1 MRFNVFS
8 QVTYAVNG
16 DSTLILNVHAMRD
29 GAQMIHKESFVVE
42 PKVKCEE
49 FVLDQGQN
57 RFVRIET
64 GPVKEL
70 KVTYRATVETQVK
83 IIPMAKLRALTVG
96 KLDRNVIPFI
106 YPSRY
111 CQSDKLG
118 RLAYSKFGHITHPFE
133 KVTAITDWIY
143 DNVQYLSGTTN
154 WQTSAYDTVTERA
167 GVCRDFAHLGIALC
181 RALNIPA
188 RYFTGYAHQLNPPDF
203 HACFECF
210 IGGSWTVFDATQLAH
225 LNGLV
230 RIGTGR
236 DAADAAVA
244 SIFGSVTCEKMVV
257 ACTLGEGQ
265 TFRPID
271 RPHLARGGVAL
282 ATA

>member
-1 MRFNVFS
+1 
-8 QVTYAVNG
+8 
-16 DSTLILNVHAMRD
+16 
-29 GAQMIHKESFVVE
+29 VE

-83 IIPMAKLRALTVG
+83 TIPMAKLKAMTVG

-118 RLAYSKFGHITHPFE
+118 RLAYSKFGQITHPFE

-143 DNVQYLSGTTN
+143 DNVQYLSGSTN

-203 HACFECF
+203 HACFEAH
-210 IGGSWTVFDATQLAH
+210 IGGCWLIFDPTRLVP

-230 RIGTGR
+230 RIATGR

-244 SIFGSVTCEKMVV
+244 TIFGPARSTAVQVSCEP
-257 ACTLGEGQ
+257 AERGFTPLTPAQLGKK
-265 TFRPID
+265 
-271 RPHLARGGVAL
+271 GVYLDAP
-282 ATA
+282 

>member
-1 MRFNVFS
+1 MRFNVSS
-8 QVTYAVNG
+8 QVSYAING
-16 DSTLILNVHAMRD
+16 PSTLILNVHALRS
-29 GAQMIHKESFVVE
+29 GAQMISEESFTVQ
-42 PKVKCEE
+42 PKVTCEE

-64 GPVKEL
+64 GSVKEL
-70 KVTYRATVETQVK
+70 NVAYRAVVDTQVK
-83 IIPMAKLRALTVG
+83 LIPMATLKTLTVG

-118 RLAYSKFGHITHPFE
+118 RLAFSKFGKITHPFE
-133 KVTAITDWIY
+133 KVTAITNWIFE
-143 DNVQYLSGTTN
+143 NVQYLSGSTN
-154 WQTSAYDTVTERA
+154 WQTSAYDTVTERT

-188 RYFTGYAHQLNPPDF
+188 RYFTGYAHQLQPPDF
-203 HACFECF
+203 HACFEAC
-210 IGGSWTVFDATQLAH
+210 IGGTWLLFDPTRLVP

-230 RIGTGR
+230 RIATGR

-244 SIFGSVTCEKMVV
+244 TIFGPAFSNSVQVSCEPAEAGFKPLTVDQLSKKGICLD
-257 ACTLGEGQ
+257 A
-265 TFRPID
+265 P
-271 RPHLARGGVAL
+271 
-282 ATA
+282 